1 MLRKFLLV
9 VGASLALAAPGIA
22 ATVFSDDFSGD
33 TPALNALLTN
43 FNVTGK
49 VDLVGVKNDYK
60 INTGGGNVV
69 DLDGST
75 GPGTI
80 TSKLSFAFN
89 AGDTVTL
96 DMLIGGAQRF
106 KGADS
111 LFVGF
116 TFAAAIEVLDWTGTG
131 YLDWLT
137 YTNIASTGGIMAS
150 LVDFKT
156 SNLIAPTSMSFRA
169 GTSGSLTFSIGTNS
183 ADNIGP
189 LLAGVSLDISPAVVP
204 LPAGGAL
211 LLLGL
216 GALGALRRKRA

>member
-9 VGASLALAAPGIA
+9 ASASLALAAPGLA

-33 TPALNALLTN
+33 TPALNASLSN
-43 FNVTGK
+43 FVVAGQ
-49 VDLVGVKNDYK
+49 VDLVGFKNDYK

-69 DLDGST
+69 DLDGSS
-75 GPGTI
+75 GPGAI

-96 DMLIGGAQRF
+96 DMLIGGAQRKRGF
-106 KGADS
+106 DN
-111 LFVGF
+111 LFVSF

-131 YLDWLT
+131 YLNWLG
-137 YTNIASTGGIMAS
+137 YTNIASTGSIG
-150 LVDFKT
+150 VDMLGFAT
-156 SNLIAPTSMSFRA
+156 SSLIAPTSMSFRA
-169 GTSGSLTFSIGTNS
+169 GNSGSLTFSIGTSS
-183 ADNIGP
+183 ADNVGP